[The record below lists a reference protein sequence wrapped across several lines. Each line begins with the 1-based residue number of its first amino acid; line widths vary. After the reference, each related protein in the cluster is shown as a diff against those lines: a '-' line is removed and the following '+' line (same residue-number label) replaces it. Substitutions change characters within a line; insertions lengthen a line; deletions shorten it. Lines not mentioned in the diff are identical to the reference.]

1 MGDPA
6 ISAARP
12 YENEEDLAAAL
23 AARDQAAW
31 QQLFDEQHQRIFHF
45 ALLRIGD
52 RADAD
57 DLASTVFTEAVKGID
72 SFRYRGLPV
81 SAWLFRIAR
90 NEIADHMKRRASRPA
105 HSLTDER
112 VAHTLSARDA
122 IAPGDDMRDVSHA
135 LGQLKDEYRDVI
147 LLRFVHGLN
156 VAETAA
162 VMDKSEGAVKV
173 TQTRALQSLRRV
185 IDG

>member
-23 AARDQAAW
+23 AARDHAAW
-31 QQLFDEQHQRIFHF
+31 QQLFDEHHQRIFHF
-45 ALLRIGD
+45 ALIRTGD
-52 RADAD
+52 RSDAD

-72 SFRYRGLPV
+72 SFTYRGLPV

-112 VAHTLSARDA
+112 VAQTLSARDA

>member
-6 ISAARP
+6 ISATRA
-12 YENEEDLAAAL
+12 YEREEDLAAAL
-23 AARDQAAW
+23 AARDRDAW
-31 QQLFDEQHQRIFHF
+31 QQLFDEQHERIFRF
-45 ALLRIGD
+45 AFLRTGD

-57 DLASTVFTEAVKGID
+57 DVASIVFAEAVKSID
-72 SFRYRGLPV
+72 SFRYRGWPV

-90 NEIADHMKRRASRPA
+90 NEIADHMKHRARRRT

-112 VAHTLSARDA
+112 VAQTLHARDA
-122 IAPGDDMRDVSHA
+122 IAPSDDMRDVSRA
-135 LGQLKDEYRDVI
+135 LGEIKNEYRDVI

-185 IDG
+185 LDA